1 MVKWSDFGFIV
12 ILTSGRQLE
21 LCNFSSVCFYIK
33 KKESVSHVLKDKKN
47 NVVLHLRLRFP
58 VSELDIISKLLFYTL
73 SIHHGFNP

>member
-1 MVKWSDFGFIV
+1 M
-12 ILTSGRQLE
+12 
-21 LCNFSSVCFYIK
+21 YIK